1 VTFRRTTCP
10 QCRKKFTAEEK
21 AARRLIHPECIEAYA
36 EAEEARSERKKA
48 KELRAQLRVERA
60 ADRKKRE
67 SLKPRAKWLAE
78 AQAVCNKYVRV
89 RDTIRGCG
97 CISCGAR
104 PDAKFGGAMDAGHWR
119 SVGSAPHLRFYLP
132 QIALQCVKC
141 NRFFGGNA
149 VEMRKGLVERLGV
162 ERVEEIAAMQ
172 HVAKFDIEYL
182 KRLKSVIGK
191 RLRRMESRHGM

>member
-1 VTFRRTTCP
+1 MTFRRTTCP

-78 AQAVCNKYVRV
+78 AQAEVNRYVRL
-89 RDTIRGCG
+89 R
-97 CISCGAR
+97 
-104 PDAKFGGAMDAGHWR
+104 DAKLGCCSCDLPASWGGQWHASHLR
-119 SVGSAPHLRFYLP
+119 SVGAASAIRFHLWNITKSCSVCNNHKSGNIGEYLP
-132 QIALQCVKC
+132 RHIARIGK
-141 NRFFGGNA
+141 
-149 VEMRKGLVERLGV
+149 
-162 ERVEEIAAMQ
+162 ERVDWLYSQNQITTYS
-172 HVAKFDIEYL
+172 VEYL
-182 KRLKSVIGK
+182 RRLKAVFAK
-191 RLRRMESRHGM
+191 KARRLERRYEV